1 MSLSDDWNRCKGYIQ
16 DALEYADHSHTI
28 DDVWE
33 AIEGGYAAFFPL
45 EKSAIVVE
53 IVKYPRRKSCRIWL
67 AGGDLNELIDA
78 EKKVADWAK
87 TQGCDAMEI
96 IGRHGWKKKLVDY
109 RSVATVLAKDI

>member
-1 MSLSDDWNRCKGYIQ
+1 MSLLDEWDRCKGYIE

-28 DDVWE
+28 DDVRQ
-33 AIEGGYAAFFPL
+33 AIEDKYAVFFPL
-45 EKSAIVVE
+45 QKSAIVVE

-67 AGGDLNELIDA
+67 AGGDLEELMVA
-78 EKKVADWAK
+78 EKVVANWAK
-87 TQGCDAMEI
+87 KQGCDGMEI